1 MRNGKGSTGA
11 SQSHYPEGEN
21 AMKTKKMFLNG
32 LAAIV
37 ATSSFLATP
46 LAAEEVTLRGVTCFP
61 IGAPPSVPFEKL
73 VTEINEKGKGVIQI
87 DLLGGAPAI
96 GSPFQVVE
104 RMAQGAYDIAGCPES
119 FFGNIIPEAP
129 ALRLQEKTFAEL
141 RENGAIDYFQE
152 IAGKKNIKFVGR
164 HHDDG
169 AFNLFLAE
177 GKAIDKAD
185 LTGLNLRV
193 SPVYTAF
200 FKALG
205 ASVQRSSMPEVYTL
219 MESGAVDGYGWS
231 VRGVSPSWFPVTKY
245 RVEPGVYRA
254 SIHTVA
260 NLNKWN
266 SLSDEARAIL
276 SDAVLSAETRMEGT
290 SDYAKQLDAETFKM
304 LEENGIETITL
315 EGEEAEKWVSM
326 ARETAW
332 AEFIEQNPETGPK
345 LKELFTNID

>member
-1 MRNGKGSTGA
+1 
-11 SQSHYPEGEN
+11 
-21 AMKTKKMFLNG
+21 MKTKTGFLKG
-32 LAAIV
+32 LAALV
-37 ATSSFLATP
+37 ATGTFLATP
-46 LAAEEVTLRGVTCFP
+46 LAAKEVTLRGVSCFP
-61 IGAPPSVPFEKL
+61 IGAPPGVPFEEL
-73 VTEINEKGKGVIQI
+73 VAEINEKGKGIVQI
-87 DLLGGAPAI
+87 NLLGGAPAI

-104 RMAQGAYDIAGCPES
+104 RMAQGAYDIAGCPEA
-119 FFGNIIPEAP
+119 FFGNLIPEAP
-129 ALRLQEKTFAEL
+129 VLRLQEKTFAEL
-141 RENGAIDYFQE
+141 RENGGLDYFQE
-152 IAGKKNIKFVGR
+152 IMNKKNAYFVGR

-205 ASVQRSSMPEVYTL
+205 ATVQRSSMPEVYTL
-219 MESGAVDGYGWS
+219 MESGAVDGFGWS

-260 NLNKWN
+260 NLTKWN
-266 SLSDEARAIL
+266 SLSDEARAIVN
-276 SDAVLSAETRMEGT
+276 DTVIGWETRIEG
-290 SDYAKQLDAETFKM
+290 SSEYAQKLDAETFKM
-304 LEENGIETITL
+304 LEENGIKTITL
-315 EGEEAEKWVSM
+315 EGDEAKKWVSM

-345 LKELFTNID
+345 LKELFTVSE

>member
-1 MRNGKGSTGA
+1 M
-11 SQSHYPEGEN
+11 
-21 AMKTKKMFLNG
+21 MKTKTVFLKG
-32 LAAIV
+32 LAAII
-37 ATSSFLATP
+37 ATGTILATP
-46 LAAEEVTLRGVTCFP
+46 LAAEEVTLRGVSCFP
-61 IGAPPSVPFEKL
+61 IGAPPGVPFENL
-73 VTEINEKGKGVIQI
+73 VTEINEKGKGIVQI

-104 RMAQGAYDIAGCPES
+104 RMAQGAYDIAGCPEA

-152 IAGKKNIKFVGR
+152 ISNKKNVQFVGR

-231 VRGVSPSWFPVTKY
+231 VRGISPSWYPVTKY

-260 NLNKWN
+260 NMTKWN
-266 SLSDEARAIL
+266 ALSDEARAVIN
-276 SDAVLSAETRMEGT
+276 DVVIGWENKMEGT
-290 SDYAKQLDAETFKM
+290 SDYAKQLDAEM
-304 LEENGIETITL
+304 LKVFEENGIETITL
-315 EGEEAEKWVSM
+315 EGEEADKWVSM

-332 AEFIEQNPETGPK
+332 DEFIEQNPETGPK
-345 LKELFTNID
+345 LKELFTEAQ

>member
-1 MRNGKGSTGA
+1 M
-11 SQSHYPEGEN
+11 
-21 AMKTKKMFLNG
+21 MKTKAVFLKG
-32 LAAIV
+32 IAAVI
-37 ATSSFLATP
+37 ATGTWLATP
-46 LAAEEVTLRGVTCFP
+46 LAAEEVTLRGVSCFP
-61 IGAPPSVPFEKL
+61 IGAPPGVPFEHL
-73 VTEINEKGKGVIQI
+73 VTEINEKGKSVIQI
-87 DLLGGAPAI
+87 NLLGGAPAI

-104 RMAQGAYDIAGCPES
+104 RMAQGAYDIAGCPEA
-119 FFGNIIPEAP
+119 FFGNLIPEAP
-129 ALRLQEKTFAEL
+129 VLRLQEKTFAEL
-141 RENGAIDYFQE
+141 RDNGGINYFQE
-152 IAGKKNIKFVGR
+152 IAGKKNVKFVGR

-169 AFNLFLAE
+169 AFNLFLGE

-205 ASVQRSSMPEVYTL
+205 ATVQRSSMPEVYTL

-260 NLNKWN
+260 NLAKWN

-276 SDAVLSAETRMEGT
+276 NEVVIGWETRIEGS

-315 EGEEAEKWVSM
+315 EGEEAEKWVDA

-345 LKELFTNID
+345 LKELFTVSD